1 VLCRPTRKEA
11 EDYHHYLCVEQAD
24 WDAIDNMLR
33 MRGRL
38 KGVPPEEHQQLR
50 LRYAATSGGF
60 ACIGSP
66 DEIADQ
72 LELISSLGFTGIGMT
87 SPHYVDEFH
96 YYPEELLPRLERKGL
111 RSAR

>member
-1 VLCRPTRKEA
+1 VLCRPTRAEA
-11 EDYHHYLCVEQAD
+11 EAYHHYLCVEQAD
-24 WDAIDNMLR
+24 WEAVDNMLR

-38 KGVPPEEHQQLR
+38 KNVAPEDHEKLR
-50 LRYAATSGGF
+50 RRYATTSGGF

-66 DEIADQ
+66 DEIADK
-72 LELISSLGFTGIGMT
+72 LAMISSLGFTGIGMT

-96 YYPEELLPRLERKGL
+96 YYPDDILPRLERKGL